1 MQVFDITEFTQDIP
15 KVFNTALIDEV
26 IINNNDGNR
35 YKLLPIKTDME
46 GKSPLEDI
54 PHNFSPRGFY
64 KNTVPFCRPSAR
76 ASRQRGLPP
85 WASIVGMP

>member
-1 MQVFDITEFTQDIP
+1 MQVFDIAEFTQDIT

-35 YKLLPIKTDME
+35 YKLLPIKTDIK

-54 PHNFSPRGFY
+54 PRIKLNV
-64 KNTVPFCRPSAR
+64 TTQEIVEILQECRA
-76 ASRQRGLPP
+76 GL
-85 WASIVGMP
+85 